1 MYSKKIIFEVYE
13 KMLNRYICYKTFF
26 DKLFAIFVLIA
37 LLPLF
42 LLLSLIIKLTSRG
55 PIFFLHK
62 RIGMNNKTFKCIKF
76 RTMYQGSVGDL
87 AELLKNDISLKKE
100 FDETH
105 KLKND
110 PRITP
115 FGNFLR
121 KTSIDELPQFIN
133 VLLGTMS
140 VVGPRPIVEKEK
152 IRYGKDIHQLL
163 SVKPGITGLW
173 QTKGRSEL
181 TYKKRKQLDIYYT
194 KNNSFILDFYIIIK
208 TFFVLLFPKDKGA
221 F

>member
-1 MYSKKIIFEVYE
+1 
-13 KMLNRYICYKTFF
+13 MLNRYICYKTFF

-208 TFFVLLFPKDKGA
+208 TFFVLLFPKNKGA

>member
-1 MYSKKIIFEVYE
+1 
-13 KMLNRYICYKTFF
+13 MLNRYIFYKTFF

-37 LLPLF
+37 LLPF
-42 LLLSLIIKLTSRG
+42 FILLSLAIKLTSKG

-76 RTMYQGSVGDL
+76 RTMYQGSVRNL

-115 FGNFLR
+115 FGDFLR

-152 IRYGKDIHQLL
+152 IRYGKDIDQLL

-181 TYKKRKQLDIYYT
+181 TYKKRKQ
-194 KNNSFILDFYIIIK
+194 KII
-208 TFFVLLFPKDKGA
+208 LLF
-221 F
+221 

>member
-1 MYSKKIIFEVYE
+1 MYE
-13 KMLNRYICYKTFF
+13 
-26 DKLFAIFVLIA
+26 
-37 LLPLF
+37 
-42 LLLSLIIKLTSRG
+42 
-55 PIFFLHK
+55 
-62 RIGMNNKTFKCIKF
+62 
-76 RTMYQGSVGDL
+76 GSVGNL

-115 FGNFLR
+115 LGNFLR

-152 IRYGKDIHQLL
+152 IRYGKDIDQLL

-181 TYKKRKQLDIYYT
+181 TYKKREQLDIYYT
-194 KNNSFILDFYIIIK
+194 RNNSFILDFYIIMR
-208 TFFVLLFPKDKGA
+208 TFIVLFYPKNKGA

>member
-1 MYSKKIIFEVYE
+1 
-13 KMLNRYICYKTFF
+13 MLNRYIFYKTFF
-26 DKLFAIFVLIA
+26 DKLFAVFVLIA
-37 LLPLF
+37 LLPF
-42 LLLSLIIKLTSRG
+42 FILLSLAIKLTSKG

-76 RTMYQGSVGDL
+76 RTMYEGSVGNL

-115 FGNFLR
+115 FGDFLR

-194 KNNSFILDFYIIIK
+194 KNNSFILDFYIIIR
-208 TFFVLLFPKDKGA
+208 TFFVLFYPKNKGA